1 MSSSIDRSLRHT
13 WQPGA
18 VALVV
23 LLAASRSASAA
34 DLAVS
39 SDFPS
44 GSGKI
49 QEIDQASR
57 TIRLEP
63 TPYKGRG
70 WSCWWY
76 VKIAGITPGETIML
90 NVGPSPW
97 ATPDQA
103 AFSTDGGKTWR
114 QTGKGERAKT
124 RITYRQPIDA
134 AEVLFAWGP
143 PFTSDAA
150 AALVTEIAAKVDGRD
165 GVKAEV
171 FELCKSNEGRSTP
184 AVRLTPPAAPDGAK
198 PHGLFVCARQHAWE
212 SGGSWVGRGFADFLV
227 SDDAAAVALRKRT
240 IVYFVPIMDIDN
252 VAIGAG
258 GKNQD
263 PHDHNRD
270 WTDKPVFAAVAAAQA
285 IIRDLDKAGTFDL
298 FVDLHNPAANDLKPF
313 FFVSEADQLGELG
326 KANLK
331 RFVAESVKQITKPL
345 AVEPKTR
352 PSGPAYD
359 KNWKAIS
366 KNWVS
371 ANTHDGVVAVTLE
384 TSWNTP
390 SSNIEGYRT
399 VGGQLGKAIAAYLE
413 VEWKPAK

>member
-1 MSSSIDRSLRHT
+1 MSKRIEASLRQSMR
-13 WQPGA
+13 WA
-18 VALVV
+18 IAFLALF
-23 LLAASRSASAA
+23 AASEPTRAA

-39 SDFPS
+39 IDFPC
-44 GSGKI
+44 GSGKV

-63 TPYKGRG
+63 TPHKGRG
-70 WSCWWY
+70 WNCWWH
-76 VKIAGITPGETIML
+76 VKVSGIAAGEMITLT
-90 NVGPSPW
+90 VGPPPW

-103 AFSTDGGKTWR
+103 AFSIDGGKTWL
-114 QTGKGERAKT
+114 QTAKGERTKT
-124 RITYRQPIDA
+124 HITYHQKVDA
-134 AEVLFAWGP
+134 AEALFAWGP
-143 PFTSDAA
+143 PFTPDHAEV
-150 AALVTEIAAKVDGRD
+150 LVTEIAAKVDGRD

-212 SGGSWVGRGFADFLV
+212 SGGSWVGRGFADFLM
-227 SDDAAAVALRKRT
+227 SDAPAAAALRKRT
-240 IVYFVPIMDIDN
+240 IVYFVPVMDIDN

-258 GKNQD
+258 GKNQE
-263 PHDHNRD
+263 PHDHNSD

-313 FFVSEADQLGELG
+313 FFVSEEDQLGNLG

-331 RFVAESVKQITKPL
+331 RFVAESAKQITGPMAL
-345 AVEPKTR
+345 NPKTR

-366 KNWVS
+366 KNWVG

-390 SSNIEGYRT
+390 SSNIDGYRT
-399 VGGQLGKAIAAYLE
+399 VGGQLGKAIAAYLG
-413 VEWKPAK
+413 VEGKPAH